1 MKVFA
6 GISLA
11 VLGLVSSALPAAA
24 QDVSAGTVPAAVV
37 SSGSE
42 ATPPRGQATQM
53 DLRGQF
59 GGLFWGG
66 GSGLILGGAVGA
78 RPFNNK
84 KIEVVGDFSFLRFEG
99 HNGLYI
105 GADGLYHFT
114 TNEPNFSPFAGA
126 GLGIL
131 HLANHTEVRFQIAGG
146 LELNK
151 GGKYPFRPEVR
162 FIFTEGDTATVLLVS
177 INLARK

>member
-1 MKVFA
+1 VKVST
-6 GISLA
+6 GITLA
-11 VLGLVSSALPAAA
+11 IFGVLAAA
-24 QDVSAGTVPAAVV
+24 APASAQNGPEATAPEFVSAPA
-37 SSGSE
+37 SE
-42 ATPPRGQATQM
+42 APPRGQATPL

-66 GSGLILGGAVGA
+66 GSGLILGGGIGA
-78 RPFNNK
+78 RPFNNQ
-84 KIEVVGDFSFLRFEG
+84 KIEVTGDFSFLRFEG
-99 HNGLYI
+99 HNGIYFS
-105 GADGLYHFT
+105 GNGLYHFT

-131 HLANHTEVRFQIAGG
+131 HLADHTQVRFQIAGG

-151 GGKYPFRPEVR
+151 AGKYPFRPEVR